1 MKVAVAAQ
9 TLSNSV
15 AAGIMYL
22 KSLNLEQFKDS
33 QPTADFEKINNIF
46 DILNSKSKFGR
57 YFKSPLRL
65 ENIDEVEEYLN
76 EVINY
81 LKELKDHDG
90 RRIVD
95 GPRKTFIVGFALS
108 SKSIIAIAKHLLS
121 RSCNS
126 FDYVLTYRFSQDQVE
141 MFFSKI

>member
-15 AAGIMYL
+15 APGIMYL

-33 QPTADFEKINNIF
+33 QPTADFIETINNIF
-46 DILNSKSKFGR
+46 DILNLKSKFGR
-57 YFKSPLRL
+57 YFKSPVRL
-65 ENIDEVEEYLN
+65 ENIHEVEEYLN

-81 LKELKDHDG
+81 LKELKVHDG

-108 SKSIIAIAKHLLS
+108 SK
-121 RSCNS
+121 
-126 FDYVLTYRFSQDQVE
+126 
-141 MFFSKI
+141 